1 MPSPLGVI
9 LAGEGEPLIPADP
22 DSPKKSTEEGLP
34 ESGQEVDSAVGEA
47 VQLDPQPSTSQVED
61 QEPPQTE
68 NQESPQTENQESPQ
82 TENQES
88 PEAGDTGASTTPRRA
103 FARLRDEEQ
112 RVAGGGRW
120 SVDASRRHC
129 HRCAEEILRGN
140 PFWTVLAEA
149 DPAEAGEAVAAFF
162 SRQDHCEGG
171 IESLDEDPFFARWK
185 TTVPTPEGPPR
196 RIVNIA
202 SLHATFLSLID
213 SLDGGEDVGAAAGGD
228 ETGDRESSE
237 SSAPAGTSLAPEEQE
252 EQFEAQD
259 RPSRRAALEVSAV
272 ADRIRLAYLLA
283 LFLVR
288 KRALRWISH
297 DPQSLTVK
305 ERSGAI
311 HQVQVP
317 AIDAVA
323 LEEAVAEME
332 QLLG

>member
-1 MPSPLGVI
+1 M
-9 LAGEGEPLIPADP
+9 
-22 DSPKKSTEEGLP
+22 
-34 ESGQEVDSAVGEA
+34 
-47 VQLDPQPSTSQVED
+47 
-61 QEPPQTE
+61 
-68 NQESPQTENQESPQ
+68 
-82 TENQES
+82 
-88 PEAGDTGASTTPRRA
+88 
-103 FARLRDEEQ
+103 
-112 RVAGGGRW
+112 AGGGRW

-149 DPAEAGEAVAAFF
+149 DPDQAGEAVAAFF
-162 SRQDHCEGG
+162 CRQDHCEGC
-171 IESLDEDPFFARWK
+171 IESLEEDPFFARWK
-185 TTVPTPEGPPR
+185 TTVPAPEGPPR

-202 SLHATFLSLID
+202 SLHATFLSLND
-213 SLDGGEDVGAAAGGD
+213 SLEGGEDGGAPAGADEAAD
-228 ETGDRESSE
+228 PESSE
-237 SSAPAGTSLAPEEQE
+237 SPAPAPTDEASASIRSAPKEQEEPQE
-252 EQFEAQD
+252 EQFESRN
-259 RPSRRAALEVSAV
+259 RPTALEVSAV

>member
-1 MPSPLGVI
+1 MPSQLGVI
-9 LAGEGEPLIPADP
+9 LKGEGEPLIPAEP
-22 DSPKKSTEEGLP
+22 DSPNKSTEEGQP
-34 ESGQEVDSAVGEA
+34 EPGQEVDSVVGEA
-47 VQLDPQPSTSQVED
+47 VPSEPHADPQAE
-61 QEPPQTE
+61 E
-68 NQESPQTENQESPQ
+68 
-82 TENQES
+82 QES
-88 PEAGDTGASTTPRRA
+88 PETGDTGTSTTPRRA

-129 HRCAEEILRGN
+129 HRCAEEIPRGN

-149 DPAEAGEAVAAFF
+149 DPDQAGEAVAAFF
-162 SRQDHCEGG
+162 CRQDHCEGC

-185 TTVPTPEGPPR
+185 TTVPAPEGPPR

-213 SLDGGEDVGAAAGGD
+213 SLDGGEDVGALAGAD
-228 ETGDRESSE
+228 ETADPVSSE
-237 SSAPAGTSLAPEEQE
+237 SSTPAAKDEASAGMGLAQEEQEEPQE
-252 EQFEAQD
+252 EQFEARN
-259 RPSRRAALEVSAV
+259 RPPRRAALEVSAV
-272 ADRIRLAYLLA
+272 TDRIRLAYLLA

-311 HQVQVP
+311 HRVQVP
-317 AIDAVA
+317 AIDAAA

>member
-61 QEPPQTE
+61 QEP
-68 NQESPQTENQESPQ
+68 PQ

-162 SRQDHCEGG
+162 SRQDHCEGC

>member
-1 MPSPLGVI
+1 MP
-9 LAGEGEPLIPADP
+9 AEP
-22 DSPKKSTEEGLP
+22 DSPKKSTEEGHP
-34 ESGQEVDSAVGEA
+34 EPGQEVDSAVGEA
-47 VQLDPQPSTSQVED
+47 VQSDPESEPESEPESDSPGKDT
-61 QEPPQTE
+61 EPPRAEEQK
-68 NQESPQTENQESPQ
+68 
-82 TENQES
+82 S
-88 PEAGDTGASTTPRRA
+88 PETGDTATSSTPRRA

-149 DPAEAGEAVAAFF
+149 DPDQAGEAVAAFF
-162 SRQDHCEGG
+162 SRQDHCEGC
-171 IESLDEDPFFARWK
+171 IESLDEDLFFARWK
-185 TTVPTPEGPPR
+185 TTVPAPEGPPR

-213 SLDGGEDVGAAAGGD
+213 ALDGEDVGAPVAAD
-228 ETGDRESSE
+228 ETGDPVSSE
-237 SSAPAGTSLAPEEQE
+237 SSASAATDEVSAGVASAAQKQE
-252 EQFEAQD
+252 EPQEEPQD
-259 RPSRRAALEVSAV
+259 ARNRPTRRAALEVSAV

-297 DPQSLTVK
+297 DPQSLTVG

-311 HQVQVP
+311 HQVKVP
-317 AIDAVA
+317 SIDAVA

>member
-120 SVDASRRHC
+120 SVDASR
-129 HRCAEEILRGN
+129 
-140 PFWTVLAEA
+140 
-149 DPAEAGEAVAAFF
+149 
-162 SRQDHCEGG
+162 
-171 IESLDEDPFFARWK
+171 
-185 TTVPTPEGPPR
+185 
-196 RIVNIA
+196 
-202 SLHATFLSLID
+202 
-213 SLDGGEDVGAAAGGD
+213 
-228 ETGDRESSE
+228 
-237 SSAPAGTSLAPEEQE
+237 
-252 EQFEAQD
+252 
-259 RPSRRAALEVSAV
+259 
-272 ADRIRLAYLLA
+272 
-283 LFLVR
+283 
-288 KRALRWISH
+288 
-297 DPQSLTVK
+297 
-305 ERSGAI
+305 
-311 HQVQVP
+311 
-317 AIDAVA
+317 
-323 LEEAVAEME
+323 
-332 QLLG
+332 